1 MALTEL
7 PSFDNTDRENELA
20 QRLQVGSTAT
30 ESIDLHNI
38 FGEGLT
44 TSGSF
49 NAAGIKSTSF
59 CKLLRAIP
67 IPALLVDKSHTII
80 FCNDACARISR
91 NYEKLEGTD
100 YRTNQA
106 PSVSIP
112 NSMVGSRSRTDLD
125 RVITRFARVDFPV
138 ARCSR
143 IGYGLCAR
151 GERRDRTEKASR
163 RIAAPS
169 HV

>member
-30 ESIDLHNI
+30 ESIDLNNI

-49 NAAGIKSTSF
+49 NAEGIKSTSF

-80 FCNDACARISR
+80 FCNDACARITGIMRSWR
-91 NYEKLEGTD
+91 EQNFLPSFLARKALVAGT
-100 YRTNQA
+100 R
-106 PSVSIP
+106 
-112 NSMVGSRSRTDLD
+112 
-125 RVITRFARVDFPV
+125 
-138 ARCSR
+138 
-143 IGYGLCAR
+143 
-151 GERRDRTEKASR
+151 
-163 RIAAPS
+163 
-169 HV
+169 